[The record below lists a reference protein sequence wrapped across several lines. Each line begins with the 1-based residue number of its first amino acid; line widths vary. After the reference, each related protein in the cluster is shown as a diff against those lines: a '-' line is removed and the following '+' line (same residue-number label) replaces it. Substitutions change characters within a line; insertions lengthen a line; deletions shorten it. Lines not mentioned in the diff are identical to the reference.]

1 MRALVS
7 VLDFKSRLHS
17 ILGIVILRCLAQ
29 LCTNMFPLSLKQMV
43 TECGLRK
50 NLVSFQWSHGTIWP
64 LQGIAGPIQPSSP
77 LADGSLHCYNRFKHE
92 SSNLHLITFAYSPPP
107 PPPPPP
113 PLLHRRQRRSKPSLL
128 RKLPFSS
135 SARVESNFVASCKS
149 FARNALPH
157 GPRF

>member
-50 NLVSFQWSHGTIWP
+50 NLVSFQWPHGNIWP

-107 PPPPPP
+107 PPPPP
-113 PLLHRRQRRSKPSLL
+113 LLHRRQRRSILL
-128 RKLPFSS
+128 STEVAFLQQCPGRVQLFGFLQEDSQECTSS
-135 SARVESNFVASCKS
+135 WPYN
-149 FARNALPH
+149 
-157 GPRF
+157 